1 MSYVKKRFAAAGGA
15 SGSAANTAAPQGFGR
30 RRNMGAPTEK
40 PKDGGKT
47 LRRLLAYFASHR
59 AAVILLFFVVTA
71 TVLLRIAAPAY
82 LSRAIDAITMRTFDK
97 LPQILLIM
105 ITLYVT
111 SSTCNLLEE
120 YLGAKLSQKI
130 VKGMRADLFRKTID
144 LPVGYLDTHSHGDL
158 ISRMTNDAENISNVV
173 SSSLTSLFSG
183 LLTLVGTVAIMLSY
197 SWQLTLL
204 SCSVIIFSVL
214 FTRFLSR
221 YIRKLYVKRQ
231 RLLGA
236 LNGIVNEKVT
246 NYKTVT
252 AYNQQDSVVDDFN
265 GTSNELTRTGI
276 LSEILSSSMG
286 PVMNMLNNVSFVVV
300 AVFGGWQVIQGNIT
314 VGVISAFVIYSKQFS
329 RPVNELAQLYGQ
341 IQTAMAGA
349 ERIFEIMDAPAE
361 NKSGEVHMDTTKG
374 VIEFEHV
381 NFSYVPG
388 KQIIHDFNLKVEA
401 GKKIALVGST
411 GSGKTTIINLLMRFY
426 DIDSGR
432 ITLDDVDIRDIAL
445 SDLRD
450 LVGIVLQ
457 DTVLFTDTIRGNMCY
472 AKPDASQED
481 LERAA
486 AFSNVDQIAVALPEG
501 YETLLTDAG
510 DNISQGQRQLIAIG
524 RAFLSHPY
532 ILILDEA
539 TSNIDTRTEKH
550 IQEAMYRLMEGRTS
564 LIIAHRLST
573 IQDADTIVVMDQ
585 GHIVESGTH
594 EELLAKKGTY
604 FDLYQTQFAGQET

>member
-1 MSYVKKRFAAAGGA
+1 MSYVKKRFVAAGGA
-15 SGSAANTAAPQGFGR
+15 SGSAANTAAPQGFGG

-47 LRRLLAYFASHR
+47 LRRLLSYFASHR
-59 AAVILLFFVVTA
+59 TAVILLFFVVTA

-111 SSTCNLLEE
+111 SSACNLLEE

-300 AVFGGWQVIQGNIT
+300 AVFGEKNNESGEGHSRSFIGLRPEE
-314 VGVISAFVIYSKQFS
+314 ISAIDAIKASGKPFVAVLMNG
-329 RPVNELAQLYGQ
+329 RPLAIPELAEKADAILEGWFLGSC
-341 IQTAMAGA
+341 AGEA
-349 ERIFEIMDAPAE
+349 IADIMSGARVPTGRLTVDFPRTTGACPVYYNRLPTGRPSHPNGWMCNCYIDSEIHTPQYPFGFGLGYSEIAY
-361 NKSGEVHMDTTKG
+361 SGE
-374 VIEFEHV
+374 
-381 NFSYVPG
+381 
-388 KQIIHDFNLKVEA
+388 KVEVKGDA
-401 GKKIALVGST
+401 VVFTATVANRGAFAAEETVQA
-411 GSGKTTIINLLMRFY
+411 Y
-426 DIDSGR
+426 
-432 ITLDDVDIRDIAL
+432 V
-445 SDLRD
+445 RD
-450 LVGIVLQ
+450 LVGAVSRPKRELKG
-457 DTVLFTDTIRGNMCY
+457 F
-472 AKPDASQED
+472 AK
-481 LERAA
+481 
-486 AFSNVDQIAVALPEG
+486 VALAPGESKTVEISVPRSRLVYHAGARRLDAEG
-501 YETLLTDAG
+501 KMQGWIAPDSISGKALDFTL
-510 DNISQGQRQLIAIG
+510 
-524 RAFLSHPY
+524 
-532 ILILDEA
+532 
-539 TSNIDTRTEKH
+539 
-550 IQEAMYRLMEGRTS
+550 
-564 LIIAHRLST
+564 
-573 IQDADTIVVMDQ
+573 
-585 GHIVESGTH
+585 
-594 EELLAKKGTY
+594 
-604 FDLYQTQFAGQET
+604 

>member
-15 SGSAANTAAPQGFGR
+15 SGSAANTAVPQGFGR

-59 AAVILLFFVVTA
+59 TAVILLFFVVTA

-105 ITLYVT
+105 IILYVT
-111 SSTCNLLEE
+111 SSACNLLEE

-432 ITLDDVDIRDIAL
+432 ITLDGVDIRDITL

-472 AKPDASQED
+472 AKPDATQED

-486 AFSNVDQIAVALPEG
+486 AFSNVDQIAAALPEG

>member
-1 MSYVKKRFAAAGGA
+1 
-15 SGSAANTAAPQGFGR
+15 
-30 RRNMGAPTEK
+30 
-40 PKDGGKT
+40 
-47 LRRLLAYFASHR
+47 
-59 AAVILLFFVVTA
+59 
-71 TVLLRIAAPAY
+71 
-82 LSRAIDAITMRTFDK
+82 TMRSFDK

-105 ITLYVT
+105 IILYVT
-111 SSTCNLLEE
+111 SSACNLLEE

-130 VKGMRADLFRKTID
+130 IKGMRQDLFRKTID
-144 LPVGYLDTHSHGDL
+144 LPVSYLDNHSHGDL

-231 RLLGA
+231 GLLGA
-236 LNGIVNEKVT
+236 LNGIVNEKVS

-252 AYNQQDSVVDDFN
+252 AYNQQESVVSDFN
-265 GTSNELTRTGI
+265 ATSDELTKTGI

-314 VGVISAFVIYSKQFS
+314 VGVISAFIIYSKQFS

-341 IQTAMAGA
+341 VQTAMAGA

-361 NKSGEVHMDTTKG
+361 NKSGDTRMKETRG

-432 ITLDDVDIRDIAL
+432 ITLDGVDIRDIDL
-445 SDLRD
+445 GDLRD

-457 DTVLFTDTIRGNMCY
+457 DTVLFTDTIRGNLCY
-472 AKPDASQED
+472 AKPDAAQED
-481 LERAA
+481 LDQAA
-486 AFSNVDQIAVALPEG
+486 KFSNLDSVIASFPEG
-501 YETLLTDAG
+501 YETMLVDAG
-510 DNISQGQRQLIAIG
+510 DNLSQGQRQLVAIG

-539 TSNIDTRTEKH
+539 TSSIDTRTEKH
-550 IQEAMYRLMEGRTS
+550 IQDAMYRLMEGRTS

-585 GHIVESGTH
+585 GHIVETGTH

-604 FDLYQTQFAGQET
+604 YGLYQTQFAGQET

>member
-15 SGSAANTAAPQGFGR
+15 SGPAAGSAAGTAGSASASGTSAVPGFGK

-59 AAVILLFFVVTA
+59 TAVILLFFVVTA

-111 SSTCNLLEE
+111 SSACNLLEE

-300 AVFGGWQVIQGNIT
+300 AVFGEKNNESGEGHSRSFIGLRPEE
-314 VGVISAFVIYSKQFS
+314 ISAIDAIKASGKPFVAVLMNG
-329 RPVNELAQLYGQ
+329 RPLAIPELAEKADAILEGWFLGSC
-341 IQTAMAGA
+341 AGEA
-349 ERIFEIMDAPAE
+349 IADIMSGARVPTGRLTVDFPRTTGACPVYYNRLPTGRPSHPNGWMCNCYIDSEIHTPQYPFGFGLGYSEIAY
-361 NKSGEVHMDTTKG
+361 SGE
-374 VIEFEHV
+374 
-381 NFSYVPG
+381 
-388 KQIIHDFNLKVEA
+388 KVEVKGDA
-401 GKKIALVGST
+401 VVFTATVANRGAFAAEETVQA
-411 GSGKTTIINLLMRFY
+411 Y
-426 DIDSGR
+426 
-432 ITLDDVDIRDIAL
+432 V
-445 SDLRD
+445 RD
-450 LVGIVLQ
+450 LVGAVSRPKRELKG
-457 DTVLFTDTIRGNMCY
+457 F
-472 AKPDASQED
+472 AK
-481 LERAA
+481 
-486 AFSNVDQIAVALPEG
+486 VALAPGESKTVEISVPRSRLVYHAGARRLDAEG
-501 YETLLTDAG
+501 KMQGWIAPDSISGKALDFTL
-510 DNISQGQRQLIAIG
+510 
-524 RAFLSHPY
+524 
-532 ILILDEA
+532 
-539 TSNIDTRTEKH
+539 
-550 IQEAMYRLMEGRTS
+550 
-564 LIIAHRLST
+564 
-573 IQDADTIVVMDQ
+573 
-585 GHIVESGTH
+585 
-594 EELLAKKGTY
+594 
-604 FDLYQTQFAGQET
+604 

>member
-1 MSYVKKRFAAAGGA
+1 MSQRQ
-15 SGSAANTAAPQGFGR
+15 TAPQGFGGR
-30 RRNMGAPTEK
+30 RGNMGAPIEK
-40 PKDGGKT
+40 PKSGGKT

-82 LSRAIDAITMRTFDK
+82 LSRAIDAITMRSFDK

-105 ITLYVT
+105 IVLYVT
-111 SSTCNLLEE
+111 SSACNLLEE

-130 VKGMRADLFRKTID
+130 VKGMRQDLFRKTID
-144 LPVGYLDTHSHGDL
+144 LPVSYLDNHSHGDL

-231 RLLGA
+231 GLLGA
-236 LNGIVNEKVT
+236 LNGIVNEKVS

-252 AYNQQDSVVDDFN
+252 AYNQQESVVSDFN
-265 GTSNELTRTGI
+265 ATSDELTKTGI

-314 VGVISAFVIYSKQFS
+314 VGVISAFIIYSKQFS

-341 IQTAMAGA
+341 VQTAMAGA

-361 NKSGEVHMDTTKG
+361 NKSGDTRMKETRG

-426 DIDSGR
+426 NIDSGR
-432 ITLDDVDIRDIAL
+432 ITLDGVDIRNIDL
-445 SDLRD
+445 GDLRD

-457 DTVLFTDTIRGNMCY
+457 DTVLFTDTIRGNLCY
-472 AKPDASQED
+472 AKPDAAQED
-481 LERAA
+481 LDQAA
-486 AFSNVDQIAVALPEG
+486 KFSNLDSVIASFPEG
-501 YETLLTDAG
+501 YETMLVDAG
-510 DNISQGQRQLIAIG
+510 DNLSQGQRQLVAIG

-539 TSNIDTRTEKH
+539 TSSIDTRTEKH
-550 IQEAMYRLMEGRTS
+550 IQDAMYRLMEGRTS

-573 IQDADTIVVMDQ
+573 IQDADMIVVMDQ
-585 GHIVESGTH
+585 GHIVETGTH

-604 FDLYQTQFAGQET
+604 YGLYQTQFAGQET